1 MIHCHI
7 KDEEALLMH
16 LSIMTGTL
24 IQRPKDGIGYL
35 PGYFVVDRITLILA
49 YLAVLFA
56 CSEHQC

>member
-1 MIHCHI
+1 
-7 KDEEALLMH
+7 MH

-35 PGYFVVDRITLILA
+35 PGYFLVDRITLILA